1 MLSRSPT
8 KITLTQ
14 ADIAAYEQRKAAR
27 DAMKAQEMD
36 SSQDTTES
44 LSLAENADSPAVGVQ
59 NAAARARKAREARIG
74 LGGGGGSR
82 G

>member
-14 ADIAAYEQRKAAR
+14 ADLAAFEQRRAAR

-44 LSLAENADSPAVGVQ
+44 LSLAENTDSPAVGVQ
-59 NAAARARKAREARIG
+59 SAAARARKAREARIG
-74 LGGGGGSR
+74 FGGGSR

>member
-36 SSQDTTES
+36 SSQDTTED
-44 LSLAENADSPAVGVQ
+44 LSLAENADSPAVGAQ
-59 NAAARARKAREARIG
+59 NATARARKAREARIG
-74 LGGGGGSR
+74 LGGGSR